1 MTKQGDWPNRL
12 RAFRKRAGLTLEKV
26 AQKLDLSISQI
37 SRLERG
43 QSDLTGERLKQ
54 FAEIYGCQP
63 ADILG
68 SIPRQVPLVGYVGAG
83 AEVYPFDDSLMGG
96 GLEEVEAPP
105 GYADAMVAVRVR
117 GDSMF
122 PVYRDGDLIYY
133 SRDADFHES
142 ECLGAECVVKVV
154 DGPTLVK
161 TVMRGSANGLYSLLS
176 YNAPPIADRRI
187 EWAAPVLWVD
197 KRRRLR

>member
-1 MTKQGDWPNRL
+1 
-12 RAFRKRAGLTLEKV
+12 
-26 AQKLDLSISQI
+26 
-37 SRLERG
+37 
-43 QSDLTGERLKQ
+43 
-54 FAEIYGCQP
+54 
-63 ADILG
+63 
-68 SIPRQVPLVGYVGAG
+68 
-83 AEVYPFDDSLMGG
+83 
-96 GLEEVEAPP
+96 
-105 GYADAMVAVRVR
+105 MVAVRVR

-154 DGPTLVK
+154 EGPTLVK
-161 TVMRGSANGLYSLLS
+161 TVMRGSANGLFSLLS

-197 KRRRLR
+197 KRRRMR